1 MSTAE
6 VTPSV
11 RVARMNE
18 VLKAKILDVLR
29 RQHLMTIATIRSDG
43 YPQATTVNYIHDD
56 DFTLY
61 FATGAVSQKA
71 GNIALN
77 DKVSVAIVDRAGDF
91 YKLRGLSLS
100 GTAARI
106 HDKGRAGEVALR
118 LFRALPQSRRFVPE
132 DPRSLA
138 VYAVTLSPSRLSTT
152 PRVSARP
159 ICLSF
164 SEPRPRRARR
174 TFPVD
179 CSSEQNAGIGCRPKV
194 ASLIGKIII

>member
-43 YPQATTVNYIHDD
+43 YPQATTVNYIHGD

-106 HDKGRAGEVALR
+106 HDKGRADEVALR

-138 VYAVTLSPSRLSTT
+138 VYAVTPVAIALVDYATGFGTT
-152 PRVSARP
+152 HLLELWRASSATSAP
-159 ICLSF
+159 I
-164 SEPRPRRARR
+164 
-174 TFPVD
+174 D
-179 CSSEQNAGIGCRPKV
+179 CSREQNAGIGGRPKV
-194 ASLIGKIII
+194 ASLTGKVII

>member
-138 VYAVTLSPSRLSTT
+138 VYAVTPVAIALVDYATGFGTT
-152 PRVSARP
+152 H
-159 ICLSF
+159 LL
-164 SEPRPRRARR
+164 E
-174 TFPVD
+174 
-179 CSSEQNAGIGCRPKV
+179 
-194 ASLIGKIII
+194 L